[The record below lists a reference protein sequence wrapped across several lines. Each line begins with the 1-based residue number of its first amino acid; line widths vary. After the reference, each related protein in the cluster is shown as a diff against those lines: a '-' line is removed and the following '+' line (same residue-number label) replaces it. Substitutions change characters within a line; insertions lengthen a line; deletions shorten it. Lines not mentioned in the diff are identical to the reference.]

1 MIVYEVNCLIN
12 EDISE
17 AFMEWLPSHVRE
29 LLAIDGFISAETY
42 QILEDDQLSAREN
55 SVGIS
60 IRYYLQDENVLD
72 NYLRNH
78 AERLRKSG
86 KDRFANQF
94 SAYRRVLSKSA

>member
-1 MIVYEVNCLIN
+1 MIVYEVNCLVN
-12 EDISE
+12 HDISE
-17 AFMEWLPSHVRE
+17 EFMEWLPSHIRE

-42 QILEDDQLSAREN
+42 QILEDDQLSAREH

-72 NYLRNH
+72 NYLKNH
-78 AERLRKSG
+78 AERLRKDG
-86 KDRFANQF
+86 KDRFSNQL